1 MANGTI
7 AFDTLSTSRQIKGGA
22 AISVDTDFI
31 VSGSARSY
39 LAIDQENT
47 QTENIKD
54 SLNVSSVADDGTGK
68 TDITFTSNMSSA
80 NYFNSV
86 TAGNSNNRNGMFF
99 SPSTSLQQV
108 EVHSISTNS
117 TDADSTYVCSS
128 VMGDLA

>member
-7 AFDTLSTSRQIKGGA
+7 AFDTLSTSGQITGTAK
-22 AISVDTDFI
+22 SVDTDYI
-31 VSGSARSY
+31 VKGSAKSY

-47 QTENIKD
+47 QTDNIKD
-54 SLNVSSVADDGTGK
+54 SLNVSSVFDDGTGK

-99 SPSTSLQQV
+99 SITK
-108 EVHSISTNS
+108 
-117 TDADSTYVCSS
+117 
-128 VMGDLA
+128 